1 MPHAHGMTPPVPRIE
16 IADDRDPCRIGR
28 PDREANTLHTV
39 DAGDLCAETG
49 RELEMPALADQMKV
63 KLAQQKPE
71 RIRILGILNRLP
83 PCDAQKIRP
92 YSESWGP
99 STENGSPCVPFASA
113 SAVSAASRQ
122 DSASCEWVIAVSR
135 SRAVRRAS
143 KGRQAGRRSMWAG
156 CLPRR

>member
-83 PCDAQKIRP
+83 PCDAQKI
-92 YSESWGP
+92 G
-99 STENGSPCVPFASA
+99 STVLHDTFE
-113 SAVSAASRQ
+113 
-122 DSASCEWVIAVSR
+122 
-135 SRAVRRAS
+135 
-143 KGRQAGRRSMWAG
+143 QALGLIFFQQADL
-156 CLPRR
+156 CA